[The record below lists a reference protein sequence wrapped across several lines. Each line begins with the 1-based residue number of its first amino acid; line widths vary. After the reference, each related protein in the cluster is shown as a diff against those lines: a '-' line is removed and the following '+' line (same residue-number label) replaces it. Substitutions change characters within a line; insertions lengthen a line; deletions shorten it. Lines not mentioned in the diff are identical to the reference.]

1 LSHNIILPNGGG
13 SLWVPGMGEVPT
25 HLRQSMKAVEE
36 YDADLRLAR
45 NEDTGHWCIFIE
57 RGSGDSPFPVF
68 NLGPELP
75 GPDQIKVQLYRAD
88 VRRRGHEI
96 LRDVERNNQRQ
107 RDALQAATDE
117 AAGDAAESI
126 EFAMRKMHATSHK
139 KVYLNERV
147 KK

>member
-1 LSHNIILPNGGG
+1 MSSIILPNGGG
-13 SLWVPGMGEVPT
+13 SLWVPGMGDVPL

-45 NEDTGHWCIFIE
+45 NEDTGNWCIFIE

-75 GPDQIKVQLYRAD
+75 GPDRIKQQLYQAD

-96 LRDVERNNQRQ
+96 LRDVDRNNER
-107 RDALQAATDE
+107 RRAELANATNE
-117 AAGDAAESI
+117 AAGETAETV
-126 EFAMRKMHATSHK
+126 EWAMRKLDATSHK